1 MKKKT
6 LFKIKIL
13 IATFICWLSAN
24 SIANQDLTV
33 IWNNKAV
40 SNWAV
45 NENQTQQFFVSGKH
59 ADIRY
64 ALENNYLKVNIFW
77 LDSTQQEVNINVL
90 LNEANK
96 RQGYVKLS
104 TDNIHLSSVNS
115 SSQFAELW
123 FNIESSSL
131 TGDLLIENPTANY
144 SSRIRFTAIR

>member
-1 MKKKT
+1 M
-6 LFKIKIL
+6 
-13 IATFICWLSAN
+13 
-24 SIANQDLTV
+24 
-33 IWNNKAV
+33 
-40 SNWAV
+40 
-45 NENQTQQFFVSGKH
+45 
-59 ADIRY
+59 
-64 ALENNYLKVNIFW
+64 
-77 LDSTQQEVNINVL
+77 DSTQQEVNINVL